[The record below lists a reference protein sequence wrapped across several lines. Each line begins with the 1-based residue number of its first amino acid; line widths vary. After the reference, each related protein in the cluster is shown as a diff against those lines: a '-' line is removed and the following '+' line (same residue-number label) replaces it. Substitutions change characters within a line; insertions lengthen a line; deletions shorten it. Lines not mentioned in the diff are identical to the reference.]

1 MFALFDELEG
11 GAPIYLKWCRLG
23 RLLFRMVYEI
33 QSKLEIVVRCLV
45 FSHRITIRAF
55 FGDPNILRVF
65 NVIFGL
71 RFWGKKRDRSCN
83 LIIYRESV

>member
-23 RLLFRMVYEI
+23 RLEALFRMVYEI

-45 FSHRITIRAF
+45 FSRRITIGAF

-65 NVIFGL
+65 NVVFILGI
-71 RFWGKKRDRSCN
+71 KKE
-83 LIIYRESV
+83 REA